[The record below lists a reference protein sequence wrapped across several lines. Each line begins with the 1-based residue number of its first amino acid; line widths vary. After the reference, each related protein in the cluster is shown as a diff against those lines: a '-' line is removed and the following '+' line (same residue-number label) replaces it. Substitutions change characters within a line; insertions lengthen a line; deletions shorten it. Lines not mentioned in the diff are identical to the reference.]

1 MLIIANGRLI
11 QHDPPG
17 KRSLNLRP
25 EGGNNGVVIFS
36 FFNTETRGRP
46 YS

>member
-1 MLIIANGRLI
+1 MLIIPNGRLI
-11 QHDPPG
+11 QQDPPG

-25 EGGNNGVVIFS
+25 EDGNNSVVIFS

-46 YS
+46 NS